1 MSNLSQKEYYESFLN
16 YLDKYEK
23 NILETPYLHPL
34 SLANMLKN
42 LQVWR
47 KDLKGNNIEF
57 ANDELKAFLIEE
69 HKQYAKFIKKLALKR
84 GFSNA
89 VFGSFI
95 INLVNNYKQISV
107 IDYYKE
113 AYTATIICLKDLIND
128 LKKQNFDMRNY
139 RIRTVYGIIKNLENN
154 ITENEVTH
162 E

>member
-1 MSNLSQKEYYESFLN
+1 MSNLAQKEYYKSFLK
-16 YLDKYEK
+16 YLDKYQK
-23 NILETPYLHPL
+23 NILETPCLHPL
-34 SLANMLKN
+34 SLASMLKN

-57 ANDELKAFLIEE
+57 ANEDLKAFLIEE
-69 HKQYAKFIKKLALKR
+69 HKQYARFINKLAVKR

-107 IDYYKE
+107 IDYNKE
-113 AYTATIICLKDLIND
+113 AYTATIICLKDIIND